1 MTPILSI
8 VIPTKN
14 RVAFVNALTADL
26 VRAEGYDP
34 SAISIT
40 VLDNATPGADYQLP
54 REVTLCR
61 REVAVSAIE
70 NILSAAALS
79 HGTYSWIMGDDDA
92 FAADIFAR
100 VFRLIRQFEPGIIK
114 LDYQYVETDA
124 VIPAFAVP
132 PGPAPS
138 QQQQS
143 TEHSIEQSTE
153 DFCWHG
159 FGLAAIAA
167 FEHKAGFISAH
178 IFRTDLL
185 GESLRLM
192 RSCIAVPLCSQNVY
206 LTKLYAAFALL
217 LSGGY
222 WVSRDVLVKQRVPL
236 TGRNFVETGE
246 AWFVNFV
253 AAPAEVYRACLSV
266 HRSYAQ
272 TLLGIHF
279 AKGIDYG
286 TLTRE
291 RVSISKPWAYIVQ
304 NAWCMGLPR
313 AGKELLRCAKA
324 YWRASL
330 TA

>member
-34 SAISIT
+34 RTISIT

-54 REVTLCR
+54 AEVALCR

-70 NILSAAALS
+70 NILSAAAMA

-100 VFRLIRQFEPGIIK
+100 VFRLINQFEPAIIK

-124 VIPAFAVP
+124 VIPAFSVP
-132 PGPAPS
+132 RGPATA
-138 QQQQS
+138 Q
-143 TEHSIEQSTE
+143 EQSTE
-153 DFCWHG
+153 EFCWHG
-159 FGLAAIAA
+159 FGTAAIAA

-178 IFRTDLL
+178 ILRTDILV
-185 GESLRLM
+185 ESLRLM
-192 RSCIAVPLCSQNVY
+192 RSCVSVPLCSENVY

-217 LSGGY
+217 LAGGY

-236 TGRNFVETGE
+236 TGRNFVESGE
-246 AWFVNFV
+246 AWFANFV
-253 AAPAEVYRACLSV
+253 AAPAEVYRAGLSV

-272 TLLGIHF
+272 TLLAIHF

-291 RVSISKPWAYIVQ
+291 RVSITKPWAYILQ

-324 YWRASL
+324 YGRASL
-330 TA
+330 TAKP